1 MKIKRRI
8 SIFLMFIFMLM
19 SFPKDIH
26 ASSLYDTYETIE
38 FQGEEIIEFQH
49 LLFAKLVYDNLDEY
63 VGASVEEYVK
73 SNPDLYASEIWKD
86 SGITYES
93 IYCSIVGDWDIY
105 EVYNENRTSGFYGVA
120 FKKDENVI
128 LAYRGSEMITESFYI
143 DESNDWTGTDFKFAI
158 FNELSKQF
166 DDANDS
172 IKKLKES
179 LSLDNE
185 SAKEIITLTG
195 HSLGGALVAYESMIS
210 GCYGYSFDGA
220 CGHVIDLVL
229 YYNYPDVELDFAN
242 FCNYTDEPGY
252 IVADMIQHT
261 NAEYMY
267 QVDRKTCLEGLN
279 ENNLIP
285 QLADAGSHI
294 IWSCVSYDG
303 DKVFFTEKVKPNNE
317 GYSYVP
323 DDEMCIDI
331 QKNIIDVTLDNINN
345 TDLNYEEMLGALTG
359 VIKDGRVIV
368 ADKSGS
374 ILRAYDQIGVSSAF
388 DISAVMYGNQG
399 SDSLYGYVS
408 DDVLMAGYN
417 ENKGSINYLDGNL
430 GNDTYI
436 IDSNDGTETNIY
448 DIGGEYTKII
458 FRNMD
463 IDNIKD
469 LSYKNQNI
477 TSDKFNQKIFLD
489 VVQDNDKIIFYTYN
503 EGVLNELGTLSD
515 IYKSKSGDNHSE
527 QYVVFLEGKG
537 SFEINVDG
545 QVYAINNLSGDF
557 ECTEYEFGNVYISS
571 DECESIFLILNN
583 DYEIYVSNE
592 SERVN
597 LSLGK
602 YIPEKGM
609 VACERKYNRKF
620 EDYRVYFTDSSLDDG
635 EQGET
640 TLFDGINGFFN
651 LLNSIFG

>member
-1 MKIKRRI
+1 
-8 SIFLMFIFMLM
+8 MFIFVLM

-128 LAYRGSEMITESFYI
+128 LAYRGSEMITDSFYI

-261 NAEYMY
+261 NAECMY
-267 QVDRKTCLEGLN
+267 QVDRKTHLEGLN

-609 VACERKYNRKF
+609 VACERKYNRMF
-620 EDYRVYFTDSSLDDG
+620 DDYRVYFTDSSLDDG